1 VFVTGLALLLGPLVG
16 ALLLFLTSAS
26 FDVVNL
32 VSDFVYVFSLPFAA
46 LATTYLYFDL
56 LARQPRAP

>member
-1 VFVTGLALLLGPLVG
+1 LLGPLVG